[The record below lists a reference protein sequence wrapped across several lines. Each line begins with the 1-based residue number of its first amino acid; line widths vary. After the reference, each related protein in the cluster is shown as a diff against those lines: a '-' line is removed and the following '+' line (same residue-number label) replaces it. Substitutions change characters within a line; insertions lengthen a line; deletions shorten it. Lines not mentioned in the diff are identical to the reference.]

1 MAFPTLTFANLDD
14 WMNWINDNIVPN
26 GMELIT
32 GDDGNITENA
42 AVKFI
47 KQSPLNWQTA
57 RIESLGGVIVAQ
69 RPVNVFMTTVPTS
82 LTWNDNIYNQYIF
95 INTTLGD
102 IPTVITYYDV
112 SLASVNIIPARSI
125 VNIIKASNNNWI
137 VASVPSSGSV
147 ASFPPYVGVVDGG
160 NPNDPVSGTPIF
172 QNNSL
177 KGLGSTNSGKIQITY
192 AEIVRSSFGQNQSF
206 IYNSVTGTIDLNYNS
221 SGEEFNPDSTLWVN
235 RNQ

>member
-14 WMNWINDNIVPN
+14 WMNWINDNIIPN

-57 RIESLGGVIVAQ
+57 KIESLGGVIVAA
-69 RPVNVFMTTVPTS
+69 RPVNIFMTTVPMS

-102 IPTVITYYDV
+102 IPTLITYYDV
-112 SLASVNIIPARSI
+112 SLASVNIIPATSI

-137 VASVPSSGSV
+137 VASVPNSGSG

-160 NPNDPVSGTPIF
+160 NPNDPVSGTSVF

-177 KGLGSTNSGKIQITY
+177 KGLGSTNNGKITILY
-192 AEIVRSSFGQNQSF
+192 AGVPRNNYGEFQNF
-206 IYNSVTGTIDLNYNS
+206 NYNPTTGEIDLNYNS
-221 SGEEFNPDSTLWVN
+221 SLETWNPQSALSVD